1 MYLLVNQLNLTD
13 WLLKKDL
20 DKDYQKDDI
29 VFNAC
34 IKVSKYHGKNKQT
47 KKTHHKTKPT
57 PPPKKNQ
64 TKEIQKEQASNQ
76 LNFEQNLS
84 II

>member
-34 IKVSKYHGKNKQT
+34 IKVSKYHGKNKK